1 MYGHIEVL
9 GNLLCNIDRGR
20 LEEIIDKLTGG
31 ARIGLYD
38 VYITKAV
45 VSPVMVNVN
54 QCPLKSK
61 IIEALAE
68 PLFLSTINGKDGIE
82 LRIAIEPRG
91 GFICAWEE
99 PEDLRDRILQE
110 GGNLLAEPP

>member
-31 ARIGLYD
+31 ARIGLYN

-45 VSPVMVNVN
+45 VSPVMVNIDK
-54 QCPLKSK
+54 CTPGLK
-61 IIEALAE
+61 IIKAL
-68 PLFLSTINGKDGIE
+68 PKSLLLSTINGKDGIV
-82 LRIAIEPRG
+82 LRGDVEIIGDLIAAPGRN
-91 GFICAWEE
+91 
-99 PEDLRDRILQE
+99 R
-110 GGNLLAEPP
+110 